1 MTTANRYDDDS
12 MPEMNSWTDPSRGV
26 TSDVI
31 DKWMQATP
39 EGKRFAG
46 YAAGSQGAFPAYM
59 PSKREAPGTDS
70 AANAVPPVLGAFSSA
85 PAAAAQP
92 EAVPAMMTSGSAP
105 LQTRQVQL
113 PDGQMMPIAGNAD
126 GTGWGSNK
134 FAQDARAQ
142 AAKSKQEMLT
152 NVLGN
157 GYDRK
162 LTVLPKDQR
171 DEAAMR
177 IMDAVKSQL
186 GEPPKASGLGGTQ
199 KRAAWDKQRDKIVA
213 SAAGQEWWQ
222 HKERLESEATR
233 LEMQQKIEQMNNAA
247 AQLGLQK
254 DTADLA
260 KVKFGVDLQKDN
272 IELGLKTAADKRA
285 AEMHDVALA
294 QGKKDLNFVPSTGQ
308 VATPEGENVP
318 FMMTSPRQAQVIQK
332 PAKGLE
338 DINATDLMKERSNL
352 VLSKDVM
359 GQTTP
364 RTNLTP
370 EEMQQ
375 VSAIDV
381 AMRKRGLLTSTL
393 DTKNQNHKAVVKN
406 YLDRAKG
413 NVAKARELA
422 AKEGWKFGND

>member
-1 MTTANRYDDDS
+1 
-12 MPEMNSWTDPSRGV
+12 MPDMNSWTDPSRGV

-59 PSKREAPGTDS
+59 PSKREVPGTDP
-70 AANAVPPVLGAFSSA
+70 AANTPPPVFGAFSSA
-85 PAAAAQP
+85 PVAAAQP
-92 EAVPAMMTSGSAP
+92 EAVPAMMTGGSAP
-105 LQTRQVQL
+105 VQTRQVQL
-113 PDGQMMPIAGNAD
+113 PDGQMMPIAGNAE
-126 GTGWGSNK
+126 GAGWGSNK
-134 FAQDARAQ
+134 FAQDARDQ

-152 NVLGN
+152 NVLGR

-199 KRAAWDKQRDKIVA
+199 KRAAWEKQRDKIVA

-222 HKERLESEATR
+222 HKERLESEGTR
-233 LEMQQKIEQMNNAA
+233 QTMMKQMYDIQNAAQKTVFEQQKFA
-247 AQLGLQK
+247 
-254 DTADLA
+254 ADLMH
-260 KVKFGVDLQKDN
+260 KNMDVDLK
-272 IELGLKTAADKRA
+272 IMAEKRARLADKRA
-285 AEMHDVALA
+285 ADMHDVALA

-308 VATPEGENVP
+308 VTTPEGENVP

-338 DINATDLMKERSNL
+338 DINATDLMSERSKL

-393 DTKNQNHKAVVKN
+393 DPKNQNHKAVVKN

>member
-1 MTTANRYDDDS
+1 MTTANRYDDNE
-12 MPEMNSWTDPSRGV
+12 MPDMNSWTDPSRGV

-59 PSKREAPGTDS
+59 PSKREVPGTDP
-70 AANAVPPVLGAFSSA
+70 AANTPPPVFGAFSSA
-85 PAAAAQP
+85 PVAAAQP
-92 EAVPAMMTSGSAP
+92 EAVPAMMTGGDARGDRNDRGD
-105 LQTRQVQL
+105 LRVART
-113 PDGQMMPIAGNAD
+113 
-126 GTGWGSNK
+126 
-134 FAQDARAQ
+134 FAQDARDQ

-152 NVLGN
+152 NVLGR

-199 KRAAWDKQRDKIVA
+199 KRAAWEKQRDKIVA

-222 HKERLESEATR
+222 HKERLESEGTR
-233 LEMQQKIEQMNNAA
+233 QTMMKQMYDIQNAAQKTVFEQQKFA
-247 AQLGLQK
+247 
-254 DTADLA
+254 ADLMH
-260 KVKFGVDLQKDN
+260 KNMDVDLK
-272 IELGLKTAADKRA
+272 IMAEKRARLADKRA
-285 AEMHDVALA
+285 ADMHDVALA
-294 QGKKDLNFVPSTGQ
+294 QGKKDLNFAPSTGQ

-318 FMMTSPRQAQVIQK
+318 FMMTSPRQAQVLTK

-338 DINATDLMKERSNL
+338 DINATDLMSERSKL

-393 DTKNQNHKAVVKN
+393 DPKNQNHKAVVKN

-413 NVAKARELA
+413 DARKAEKLA
-422 AKEGWKFGND
+422 AQEGWKF